1 MEELDKRVLDSSPKR
16 TRRIHS
22 KAFKAQLVALANS
35 GQQSVA
41 QIALDHKLNANQL
54 RKWIKESDSSAQT
67 HQLVPVRVEQS
78 VRLSSSD
85 TPVMELNI
93 SGVLIRFHHGWDA
106 DAVARLI
113 KAVR

>member
-1 MEELDKRVLDSSPKR
+1 LEELVKSVLDSPKR
-16 TRRIHS
+16 IRRTHS

-35 GQQSVA
+35 GKQSVA
-41 QIALDHKLNANQL
+41 QIAMDHKLNANQL
-54 RKWIKESDSSAQT
+54 RKWMKESDSREGT

-78 VRLSSSD
+78 EQLSLSG
-85 TPVMELNI
+85 TPVMELNV
-93 SGVLIRFHHGWDA
+93 SGVLIRFHHGWDP